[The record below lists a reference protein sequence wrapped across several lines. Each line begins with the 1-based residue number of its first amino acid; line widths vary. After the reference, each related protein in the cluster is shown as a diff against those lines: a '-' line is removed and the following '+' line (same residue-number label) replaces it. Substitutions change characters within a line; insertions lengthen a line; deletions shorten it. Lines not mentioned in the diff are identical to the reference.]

1 MKNSKINDL
10 ATSKITNVNE
20 ILIKYI
26 KFYEKEDEE
35 EFEEIFNR
43 TNIYFTSIINE
54 VKLSF
59 YDNIKDLLNNEK
71 EYQKKIKVNFN
82 IFYNLKDLEFQ
93 INKIDLKN
101 KTEKIKYEE
110 IIKDLEIKIN
120 YFISK

>member
-10 ATSKITNVNE
+10 STSKITNVNE
-20 ILIKYI
+20 ILTKYI

-43 TNIYFTSIINE
+43 TNIYFSSIIKE

-71 EYQKKIKVNFN
+71 EYKKK
-82 IFYNLKDLEFQ
+82 LK
-93 INKIDLKN
+93 
-101 KTEKIKYEE
+101 
-110 IIKDLEIKIN
+110 
-120 YFISK
+120 

>member
-71 EYQKKIKVNFN
+71 EYKKN
-82 IFYNLKDLEFQ
+82 
-93 INKIDLKN
+93 
-101 KTEKIKYEE
+101 
-110 IIKDLEIKIN
+110 
-120 YFISK
+120 